1 MEQGWQTRVLL
12 EPAYPTEGSHSLS
25 RAPQGLPSK
34 KQWNSLPTVPSSLQH
49 TEDEDGAGCPYCK
62 ARQAGNLTLD

>member
-34 KQWNSLPTVPSSLQH
+34 KQWNSLPIVPSSLQH
-49 TEDEDGAGCPYCK
+49 TEDEE
-62 ARQAGNLTLD
+62 